1 MQKHR
6 LEFRGRR
13 GKESEVLPPPA
24 HLPIIVSDPTIQMRF
39 FAPLFLSLLF
49 APSQI
54 VAQESPADVLR
65 GRVVDLGGRPVAEA
79 QIEVMSLGSKT
90 SRIRFTDSTG
100 RYRITFPEHATRY
113 QVTARKMGFS
123 PVQKTIQ
130 RGSTRDEVFIAD
142 FQFTGSPLALSMVEI
157 TGSSDRPVR
166 ARLDERATGEATVPN
181 PVAEILA
188 RKDSL
193 HLSAVQIVSLTDIAD
208 SLQARN
214 SALFQQ
220 IQTLVAR
227 LKENGDPSEMAG
239 TVSMMLQEASTN
251 SDRAVREAEKLL
263 SPEQWQLIPRGI
275 TGREES
281 AGSPAR

>member
-1 MQKHR
+1 
-6 LEFRGRR
+6 
-13 GKESEVLPPPA
+13 
-24 HLPIIVSDPTIQMRF
+24 MRF

-49 APSQI
+49 APTQI

-65 GRVVDLGGRPVAEA
+65 GRVVDLGGRSVADA
-79 QIEVMSLGSKT
+79 QIEVMSLGSKA
-90 SRIRFTDSTG
+90 SRTRFTDSTG

-113 QVTARKMGFS
+113 QVTARKMGFA

-166 ARLDERATGEATVPN
+166 ARPDERATGEATVPN

-275 TGREES
+275 TGREETV
-281 AGSPAR
+281 GSPAR

>member
-1 MQKHR
+1 MLPR
-6 LEFRGRR
+6 L
-13 GKESEVLPPPA
+13 A
-24 HLPIIVSDPTIQMRF
+24 HLPIILVIHRRQMRF
-39 FAPLFLSLLF
+39 LLALLLF
-49 APSQI
+49 ISI
-54 VAQESPADVLR
+54 VPARLLAQESPADVLR
-65 GRVVDLGGRPVAEA
+65 GRVVDLGGRPVADA
-79 QIEVMSLGSKT
+79 QIEVMSLGSKA
-90 SRIRFTDSTG
+90 SRTRFTDSTG

-113 QVTARKMGFS
+113 QVTARKMGFA

-157 TGSSDRPVR
+157 TGSSDRPIRVR
-166 ARLDERATGEATVPN
+166 PDEPAAGEATVPN

-275 TGREES
+275 TGREETV
-281 AGSPAR
+281 GSPAR

>member
-1 MQKHR
+1 
-6 LEFRGRR
+6 
-13 GKESEVLPPPA
+13 
-24 HLPIIVSDPTIQMRF
+24 MRF
-39 FAPLFLSLLF
+39 FAPLFLSLLV

-54 VAQESPADVLR
+54 VAQESPVDVLR
-65 GRVVDLGGRPVAEA
+65 GSVVDLGGRPVVEA
-79 QIEVMSLGSKT
+79 QIEVTSLGSRV
-90 SRIRFTDSTG
+90 SRTRYTDSAG

-113 QVTARKMGFS
+113 QVTARKLGFS

-130 RGSTRDEVFIAD
+130 RGSAQDEVFIAD

-157 TGSSDRPVR
+157 TGSSDRPIR
-166 ARLDERATGEATVPN
+166 ARRDEPGAGDATVPN

-188 RKDSL
+188 RKDTL

-227 LKENGDPSEMAG
+227 LKENGDPSAMAG